1 MCDQAPSVDHRPS
14 LAGLRRL
21 TGGGM
26 VSPCRW
32 SISII
37 INYQS
42 LSLISR
48 QHLSS
53 TLALV
58 SALLRSMDTT
68 TSVLTPGISSL
79 LIQFAIFLQVP
90 AGWQCSR
97 DVYSQGQHEG
107 SLLWQCCAVRVEI
120 NRSLHQPAPHCW
132 HWLHLTLP
140 GVWRR
145 IRLCSG
151 GNILFITLYVLMI
164 FIRKLAGTTIDSPF
178 SLSRP
183 QSRKSPLELILTKN
197 INISDTQI

>member
-1 MCDQAPSVDHRPS
+1 MILALELMTCWPESDQPEQRPQPMLQEPTLPSLTTPSPQVHCWLVTWDCDMCDQAPSVDHRPS

-79 LIQFAIFLQVP
+79 LITVCNFSS
-90 AGWQCSR
+90 GSSR
-97 DVYSQGQHEG
+97 VAMQ
-107 SLLWQCCAVRVEI
+107 
-120 NRSLHQPAPHCW
+120 
-132 HWLHLTLP
+132 
-140 GVWRR
+140 
-145 IRLCSG
+145 
-151 GNILFITLYVLMI
+151 
-164 FIRKLAGTTIDSPF
+164 
-178 SLSRP
+178 
-183 QSRKSPLELILTKN
+183 
-197 INISDTQI
+197 